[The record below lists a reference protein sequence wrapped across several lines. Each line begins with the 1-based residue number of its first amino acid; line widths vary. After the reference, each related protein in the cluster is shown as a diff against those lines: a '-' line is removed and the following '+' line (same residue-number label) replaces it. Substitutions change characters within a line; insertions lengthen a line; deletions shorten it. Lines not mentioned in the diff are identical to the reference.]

1 MRASNG
7 PVAQLV
13 ECSLGMRAAPGSN
26 PGGSIPIL
34 VRNRKYFSILEEPEH
49 EEAAVRNFFETMHFS
64 MMLYSP
70 YNPV

>member
-1 MRASNG
+1 
-7 PVAQLV
+7 
-13 ECSLGMRAAPGSN
+13 
-26 PGGSIPIL
+26 L